1 MVLRLVLFILE
12 YLAIGA
18 VVGAPI
24 THFLVMPRVRKRL
37 RAREERLRLE
47 AHAKEEEEKDTK
59 CCSLCRGAAPVDAY
73 DKKIGYYHINCKR
86 KLLGDLS

>member
-1 MVLRLVLFILE
+1 MVLRLMLFIIE

-18 VVGAPI
+18 LVAAPI
-24 THFLVMPRVRKRL
+24 AHFVSPVVRRRL
-37 RAREERLRLE
+37 RAREERLALA
-47 AHAKEEEEKDTK
+47 AHAKEEEEKEHK
-59 CCSLCRGAAPVDAY
+59 CCSLCRGVTPVDAY